1 MSEDEWRCAQEECGA
16 LCVMTTG
23 TTAMLKWCA
32 DSWDYLSHGKLKHTH
47 TCSSSLRT
55 ECYNMVMAPQVLL
68 RSSTHTL
75 VKQVLLRSSTHTL
88 VKALDQSSL
97 TMSSVRAMRQP

>member
-1 MSEDEWRCAQEECGA
+1 MEVCSGGVWGTVCDDYWDHSDAQVVCRQLG
-16 LCVMTTG
+16 LP
-23 TTAMLKWCA
+23 
-32 DSWDYLSHGKLKHTH
+32 SHGKLKHTH

-75 VKQVLLRSSTHTL
+75 VK
-88 VKALDQSSL
+88 ALDQSSL